1 MAAKQ
6 QTKKPLAPMVAYEAD
21 REAKREAL
29 RTAMKQIERD
39 FGEGAI
45 MKLGENQ
52 HMAVQAVHTGSLSL
66 PCISLPRCRRRAV
79 TRLS

>member
-39 FGEGAI
+39 FGECDI
-45 MKLGENQ
+45 M
-52 HMAVQAVHTGSLSL
+52 
-66 PCISLPRCRRRAV
+66 
-79 TRLS
+79 